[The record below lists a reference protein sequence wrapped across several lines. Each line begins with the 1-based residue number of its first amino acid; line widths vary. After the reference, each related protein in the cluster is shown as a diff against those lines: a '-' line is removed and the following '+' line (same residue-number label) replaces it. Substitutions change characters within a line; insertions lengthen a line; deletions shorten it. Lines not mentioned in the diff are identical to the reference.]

1 KKPASQSAPKKA
13 EPKPA
18 AKAAAKPEP
27 GSKAL
32 RGAAATVARNM
43 DASLSIPTAT
53 SVRAVPAKLMIDN
66 RIVLNNHLGRT
77 RGGKVSFTH
86 LLGYAIVRAL
96 ADVPAM
102 NNHYEEVDGKR
113 YLVTP
118 EHVNLGL
125 AIDLPGK
132 GGSRSLVVAAIKNS
146 ESMNFSRFWGAY
158 EDIVRRARD
167 GKLTMDD
174 FSGVTIS
181 LTNPGTIGTVHSVP
195 RLMPGQG
202 AIIGAGAMEYP
213 AEFQGASE
221 ERDRKSTRLN
231 SS

>member
-1 KKPASQSAPKKA
+1 GACTLIGERNETRRIPPVSSSSTSQFGQNQWLVEEMYQRYKEDPSSVDASWHEFLADYTPGTKSGNNTVTTPATPAPAAKAPAAPAPAAQKPAAPAAKEPAAPAAKAAAPAAKKPASQSDPKKA

-102 NNHYEEVDGKR
+102 NNHYSD
-113 YLVTP
+113 
-118 EHVNLGL
+118 
-125 AIDLPGK
+125 
-132 GGSRSLVVAAIKNS
+132 
-146 ESMNFSRFWGAY
+146 
-158 EDIVRRARD
+158 
-167 GKLTMDD
+167 
-174 FSGVTIS
+174 
-181 LTNPGTIGTVHSVP
+181 
-195 RLMPGQG
+195 
-202 AIIGAGAMEYP
+202 
-213 AEFQGASE
+213 
-221 ERDRKSTRLN
+221 
-231 SS
+231 